1 MRYFVSIVMSSEQV
15 FTEWKSDSRC
25 QPIEFWLA

>member
-1 MRYFVSIVMSSEQV
+1 MSSEQV

-25 QPIEFWLA
+25 QTIEFWLA

>member
-1 MRYFVSIVMSSEQV
+1 MSSEQV